1 MQKKEMS
8 SLWQVME
15 TLRKRGY
22 TLDFNMSPEG
32 GVIVSSDNHKYKPQ
46 DLYIKKIYRFEGDS
60 DPGDMSILYRMKTKS
75 GKKGLLVDGYGA
87 ESSTSGPE
95 FVEFMRQVTIKRKVV
110 DPDSIW
116 NAIKSFFAKV
126 VGFVV
131 GLFSKKKE

>member
-32 GVIVSSDNHKYKPQ
+32 SMVSSDNHKYKPE
-46 DLYIKKIYRFEGDS
+46 DLYINKVYRFEGDS
-60 DPGDMSILYRMKTKS
+60 DPGDMSILYEMKTKS

-95 FVEFMRQVTIKRKVV
+95 FVEFMRHVSIKRKLVN
-110 DPDSIW
+110 PNSIW
-116 NAIKSFFAKV
+116 NAIKGFFANIII
-126 VGFVV
+126 FVF
-131 GLFSKKKE
+131 GLFKSVKK

>member
-22 TLDFNMSPEG
+22 TLDFSMSPEG
-32 GVIVSSDNHKYKPQ
+32 CIVSSDNHKYQAQ
-46 DLYIKKIYRFEGDS
+46 DIYIKKVYRFEGDS

-95 FVEFMRQVTIKRKVV
+95 FVEFMRNVAIKRKVI
-110 DPDSIW
+110 DPSEFW
-116 NAIKSFFAKV
+116 SAIKAFFRNIID
-126 VGFVV
+126 FVT
-131 GLFSKKKE
+131 GLFKKKKE

>member
-22 TLDFNMSPEG
+22 TLDFTMSPEG
-32 GVIVSSDNHKYKPQ
+32 CLVSSDNHKYYPK
-46 DLYIKKIYRFEGDS
+46 DLYIKKVYRFEGDS

-87 ESSTSGPE
+87 ESSLAGPE
-95 FVEFMRQVTIKRKVV
+95 FIDFIRQINIKRKVV
-110 DPDSIW
+110 DPSNIW
-116 NAIKSFFAKV
+116 NAVKYFFV
-126 VGFVV
+126 RIIDFVV
-131 GLFSKKKE
+131 GLFKKKKE